1 MYESIGNA
9 IDRAFGLDRVYEDL
23 IAKQKSLGKKAE
35 KVRELVEKFFIGIIV
50 FDEIQLIDFSSTK
63 ENSFESLMTLCN
75 RTKVAIGVVGTE
87 DASAQMFKKWRTIR
101 RTGPVITASSY
112 CHNKDFFSFL
122 VSELMKYQWFDDPVS
137 VTDEMIDAFYINTK
151 GIIDQLVSIYIC
163 MNIEYLSKKKR
174 PVVDAHFINYVAD
187 KYYPQMKELRQDIDR
202 PSNQKRITEVLQQG
216 QRRLDIIREEAEQK
230 IVADSIMKQSEN
242 IEEEKLL
249 KNVIRNILKVNRAYS
264 ADKIH
269 NAFEKLMNQEH
280 SNDENDVT
288 QKVYTMLESTAKK
301 STSKKTPIL
310 SHEAMRKELLE
321 K

>member
-1 MYESIGNA
+1 MTIHFGTKRCYFYIFLMIFLQFNLELLKINLFLLLFFYNSIWN
-9 IDRAFGLDRVYEDL
+9 
-23 IAKQKSLGKKAE
+23 KCKKH
-35 KVRELVEKFFIGIIV
+35 R
-50 FDEIQLIDFSSTK
+50 
-63 ENSFESLMTLCN
+63 
-75 RTKVAIGVVGTE
+75 
-87 DASAQMFKKWRTIR
+87 
-101 RTGPVITASSY
+101 
-112 CHNKDFFSFL
+112 
-122 VSELMKYQWFDDPVS
+122 
-137 VTDEMIDAFYINTK
+137 IDAFYINTK

-187 KYYPQMKELRQDIDR
+187 KYYPQMKELLQDIDR

-249 KNVIRNILKVNRAYS
+249 KNVIRNILKVTRAYS